1 MSAEN
6 GYHDYSFDDSDHESD
21 RQRYEDILSG
31 SAFDESRWTYL
42 RRNARAG
49 EAYKGYPQRNLPEG
63 AFKLDYNGVDSML
76 LDEAKDE
83 RKQSL
88 NKVRVKLF
96 KTHNNQPITP
106 VHALLAVLTFGWIV
120 AFHNY
125 LKAGISGTVN

>member
-6 GYHDYSFDDSDHESD
+6 GYHDYSSDDSDHESD

-76 LDEAKDE
+76 LDEAIIQNTQQPTNNTNPRASCCVNFWVDSCIS
-83 RKQSL
+83 Q
-88 NKVRVKLF
+88 LF
-96 KTHNNQPITP
+96 KSRNDWYVQLN
-106 VHALLAVLTFGWIV
+106 V
-120 AFHNY
+120 ACC
-125 LKAGISGTVN
+125 LIC